1 MFYSN
6 TNGNI
11 VFGSRYDQIA
21 KHQNSIDNEIDQQV
35 LKTYLKMYYIPA
47 PYGILKDTFQVYPG
61 ECVTIES
68 SGELSK
74 YLYSGVSRN

>member
-1 MFYSN
+1 M
-6 TNGNI
+6 
-11 VFGSRYDQIA
+11 
-21 KHQNSIDNEIDQQV
+21 H
-35 LKTYLKMYYIPA
+35 YIPA

-74 YLYSGVSRN
+74 YLYWEFPKIDKNKLIQTKRKH